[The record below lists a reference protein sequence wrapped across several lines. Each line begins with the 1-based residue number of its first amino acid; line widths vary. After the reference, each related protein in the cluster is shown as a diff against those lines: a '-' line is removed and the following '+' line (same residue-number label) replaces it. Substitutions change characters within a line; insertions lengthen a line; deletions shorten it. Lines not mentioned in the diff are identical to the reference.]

1 MSFGPPRNEGKGY
14 VAILA
19 AASIVV
25 TTAVTVLYDNP
36 AFENVLRPFKS
47 MFAGSHLDVPEKPIE
62 QRAPISESQKSGYEL
77 MQLALDCFQGE
88 TSYETYP
95 FDESPIKRGYGAN
108 NISEKPEDAPEW
120 LWSYMQ
126 GRAIRAGEKVM
137 DVDLSYDR
145 SSIEPNEYAG
155 KAINDLAD
163 KFRKYADDPNIV
175 FYVYGSS
182 DGTYKENTPA
192 YVQYK
197 TSLQRVNVILE
208 AFNVAGIHPER
219 VCRGV
224 AGVSH
229 KLAGQNRPDMRSV
242 DIMGFN
248 IDLKNL
254 QKTYVE
260 NAFKP
265 Q

>member
-14 VAILA
+14 VAFLL

-25 TTAVTVLYDNP
+25 TTVLTVLSDNP
-36 AFENVLRPFKS
+36 VVENALRPFKS

-95 FDESPIKRGYGAN
+95 TKGSPIKRSYGADR
-108 NISEKPEDAPEW
+108 ISEKPDDVPEW
-120 LWSYMQ
+120 LWNYMQ
-126 GRAIRAGEKVM
+126 KQASKSEEGDISSS
-137 DVDLSYDR
+137 LHYDR
-145 SSIEPNEYAG
+145 SSIEPNEYKG
-155 KAINDLAD
+155 KAINDLVD
-163 KFRKYADDPNIV
+163 VFRKYADDPNIV
-175 FYVYGSS
+175 FYVYASTDGS
-182 DGTYKENTPA
+182 YKENPPDYA
-192 YVQYK
+192 NYK
-197 TSLQRVNVILE
+197 TSLQRANVILE
-208 AFNVAGIHPER
+208 VFNVAGIHPDR
-219 VCRGV
+219 VCIGIAKV
-224 AGVSH
+224 NH
-229 KLAGQNRPDMRSV
+229 KLVGQERPDMRSV